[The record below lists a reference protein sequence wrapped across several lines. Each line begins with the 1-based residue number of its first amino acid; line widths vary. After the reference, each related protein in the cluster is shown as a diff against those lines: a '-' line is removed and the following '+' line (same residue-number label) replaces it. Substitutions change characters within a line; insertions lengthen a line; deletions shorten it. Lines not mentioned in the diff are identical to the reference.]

1 MKKYTKIGLS
11 ALCGSLASISAVNAG
26 TLDVTGSAAAT
37 WTSLGGQVTGNPIGM
52 TTGIT
57 FTGNGE
63 LDNGNTFKVTITH
76 AAQDAYS
83 TAGITLNTNSSGTFK
98 LSSAEGS
105 GGIGGY
111 DDNMP
116 TAWEEVWGTGITTNA
131 NFQKGVGSSTNINWT
146 SPKIAGTKIHIAYA
160 PDNDGA
166 ANVNKGV
173 SGDASNAF
181 GSGWDVVLDSST
193 EGGEIN
199 LFLGASVTEQTD
211 NSKAGQTPQLKDL
224 GGDHEEGVVGL
235 KFKLGPVEIGG
246 QVSAERLRT
255 QTAGANNYYANSS
268 YGIAFNVNDNLSVS
282 YARARHVATKNKKRS
297 TLEASGTSYQRSAS
311 VPLNEYTPKSWM
323 RGDSL
328 QAAYTVGGVA
338 LKYAQTDYDNTAY
351 GFDTKTARTS
361 RLVQVSLAF

>member
-11 ALCGSLASISAVNAG
+11 ALCGSMASISAVNAG

-57 FTGNGE
+57 FTGSGE
-63 LDNGNTFKVTITH
+63 LDGGQTFDVAITH
-76 AAQDAYS
+76 TNQNAYS
-83 TAGITLNTNSSGTFK
+83 VAGITLNTNSSGTFK

-111 DDNMP
+111 DDNQP

-146 SPKIAGTKIHIAYA
+146 SPTMIGTKLHIAYA
-160 PDNDGA
+160 PDNDGV
-166 ANVNKGV
+166 ANVNKAV
-173 SGDASNAF
+173 SGSASDAF
-181 GSGWDVVLDSST
+181 GAGWDVVLDAAT
-193 EGGEIN
+193 ANKEIN
-199 LFLGASVTEQTD
+199 LFVGGSVTEQTD
-211 NSKAGQTPQLKDL
+211 NAKTGKNL

-235 KFKLGPVEIGG
+235 KLKIGPVELGG

-255 QTAGANNYYANSS
+255 QTAGATNYYANSS
-268 YGIAFNVNDNLSVS
+268 YGIAFNVNDDLSVS
-282 YARARHVATKNKKRS
+282 FARARHLQSKLKKRS
-297 TLEASGTSYQRSAS
+297 DADGAASLALD
-311 VPLNEYTPKSWM
+311 PNFNEYTPKSWM

-328 QAAYTVGGVA
+328 QIAYTIGGVG
-338 LKYAQTDYDNTAY
+338 LKYARTDYDNTAY
-351 GFDTKTARTS
+351 GFDKKTPRES
-361 RLVQVSLAF
+361 QILQVSLAF

>member
-57 FTGNGE
+57 FTGSGE
-63 LDNGNTFKVTITH
+63 LDGGQTFSVAITH

-83 TAGITLNTNSSGTFK
+83 VAGITLNTNSSGTFK

-131 NFQKGVGSSTNINWT
+131 NFQKGVGSSTNVNWT
-146 SPKIAGTKIHIAYA
+146 SPKVIGTKIHVAYA
-160 PDNDGA
+160 PDNDGV
-166 ANVNKGV
+166 ANVNKAV
-173 SGDASNAF
+173 SGAASNAF
-181 GSGWDVVLDSST
+181 GSGWDVVLDTAT
-193 EGGEIN
+193 ENGEIN
-199 LFLGASVTEQTD
+199 LFLGASVTEQSN
-211 NSKAGQTPQLKDL
+211 NSQADGKDL

-268 YGIAFNVNDNLSVS
+268 YGIAFNVNDDLSVS

-297 TLEASGTSYQRSAS
+297 TQSGITTLRTAGT
-311 VPLNEYTPKSWM
+311 NEEEYTPKAWM
-323 RGDSL
+323 RGSSI
-328 QAAYTVGGVA
+328 QVAYTIGGVG
-338 LKYAQTDYDNTAY
+338 LKYAKTDYDNTAY
-351 GFDTKTARTS
+351 GFDTKVARES
-361 RLVQVSLAF
+361 QLVQVSLAF

>member
-57 FTGNGE
+57 FTGSGE
-63 LDNGNTFKVTITH
+63 LDNGNTFDVTITH

-146 SPKIAGTKIHIAYA
+146 SPKVVGTKLHIAYA
-160 PDNDGA
+160 PANDGGTPA
-166 ANVNKGV
+166 NKGV
-173 SGDASNAF
+173 SGNLSNSF
-181 GSGWDVVLDSST
+181 GNGWDVVLDTGT
-193 EGGEIN
+193 ENGEIN
-199 LFLGASVTEQTD
+199 LFLGASVTEQTN
-211 NSKAGQTPQLKDL
+211 NSQANLKDL

-246 QVSAERLRT
+246 QVSAERIRT
-255 QTAGANNYYANSS
+255 QTAGANNYYGNSS
-268 YGIAFNVNDNLSVS
+268 YGIAFNVNDDLSVS

-297 TLEASGTSYQRSAS
+297 YLEASGTSYKRGVTQ
-311 VPLNEYTPKSWM
+311 PLNEYTPKSWM

-351 GFDTKTARTS
+351 GFDTKTARSS